1 MGLNE
6 TEGHRKMKKAGK
18 AASKPEA
25 KAAPMTKRKQDLAL
39 WTLVVV
45 ADLIAI
51 LILVKSITG

>member
-1 MGLNE
+1 
-6 TEGHRKMKKAGK
+6 MKKAEK
-18 AASKPEA
+18 ATIKPAA
-25 KAAPMTKRKQDLAL
+25 KAVPMTKRKQDFAL